1 MTHRGSGATPIAHA
15 AEVRHRAMIRT
26 GNAAVARCGADP
38 LLGEVGE
45 IGA

>member
-1 MTHRGSGATPIAHA
+1 
-15 AEVRHRAMIRT
+15 MIRT